1 MAETVDWRL
10 IQETDVGPPRL
21 SDDRY
26 RYRLPVGV
34 DRERPSTALNSPPR
48 GGRLES
54 LLGGRGGDVEDVGR
68 YHAAHSEVRRAMD
81 KLDRLSRAIDALN
94 RVIGRATVWLIL
106 ASIVI
111 SAGNAVM
118 RKLFGLASNFWLEGQ
133 WHLYA
138 AAFLCA
144 GGYVLLVDEHVRV
157 DVLSQHFGPRLR
169 AWLDLAVLLVVV
181 LPTCVLLI
189 GLGSRL
195 ALSSWRIGES
205 SWHPG
210 GPLHWPVLACIP
222 LGFGLLGLQALSEVI
237 KRAGLLLGR
246 REKASL
252 VETDLP
258 EFFGSAATRKASP

>member
-1 MAETVDWRL
+1 MD
-10 IQETDVGPPRL
+10 
-21 SDDRY
+21 
-26 RYRLPVGV
+26 
-34 DRERPSTALNSPPR
+34 
-48 GGRLES
+48 RLES
-54 LLGGRGGDVEDVGR
+54 F
-68 YHAAHSEVRRAMD
+68 
-81 KLDRLSRAIDALN
+81 SRAVDALN
-94 RVIGRATVWLIL
+94 RVIGRTTVWLIL
-106 ASIVI
+106 ASIAV

-118 RKLFGLASNFWLEGQ
+118 RKLFGLSSNFWLEGQ

-169 AWLDLAVLLVVV
+169 AWLDFFVLLLVG
-181 LPTCVLLI
+181 LPACALLI
-189 GLGSRL
+189 GLGGAL
-195 ALSSWRIGES
+195 ALNSWRIGET

-237 KRAGLLLGR
+237 KRAGFLLGR

-252 VETDLP
+252 AEADLR
-258 EFFGSAATRKASP
+258 EFFGDAATRKASP